1 MRGLNATESPGRVD
15 ALLFSKGLVRG
26 SKSEPPPEKRDGG
39 VSGQWLHSGQY
50 QGDASSYSSAVV
62 FAQA

>member
-1 MRGLNATESPGRVD
+1 M
-15 ALLFSKGLVRG
+15 FFKGISQGVQVQT
-26 SKSEPPPEKRDGG
+26 SAPEKGMGG
-39 VSGQWLHSGQY
+39 SGQWLHSGQY

>member
-1 MRGLNATESPGRVD
+1 MTECVTYNGKC
-15 ALLFSKGLVRG
+15 FSKGLVRG
-26 SKSEPPPEKRDGG
+26 SKSEPPPEKGDEGG

>member
-1 MRGLNATESPGRVD
+1 MTAGQS
-15 ALLFSKGLVRG
+15 FFKGITQDRR
-26 SKSEPPPEKRDGG
+26 KKRDGG

>member
-1 MRGLNATESPGRVD
+1 MTAGNV
-15 ALLFSKGLVRG
+15 FKGISQGVQVQTSAG
-26 SKSEPPPEKRDGG
+26 KKGWG